1 MSNLA
6 YKTPYMQ
13 LTKFVSYHNYEE
25 ISEMAENQKI
35 SLPEEPFETKQ
46 ALVKYILDNGFKL
59 GG

>member
-1 MSNLA
+1 MA

-25 ISEMAENQKI
+25 ICEMAENQKI